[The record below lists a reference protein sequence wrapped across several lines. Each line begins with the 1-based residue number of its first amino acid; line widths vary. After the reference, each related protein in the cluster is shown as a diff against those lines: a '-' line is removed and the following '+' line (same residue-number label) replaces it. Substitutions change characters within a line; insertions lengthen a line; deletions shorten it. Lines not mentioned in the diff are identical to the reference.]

1 MKIYRYLICISII
14 CLGVWGSIAQSAVL
28 DATYSTADNLVAF
41 DHPSDWVFYD
51 SDNTGQA
58 YTDADESGVTI
69 EIEMLTGLSFEEVL
83 ASATELGEPLEST
96 GILMDER
103 GVVLIEM
110 AVFRGIRD
118 YRYIIL
124 TAGGDYATL
133 WYLDKDG
140 IYDDLKPVLEAMVLT
155 IRDGSE
161 TSPNNNQSNEL
172 VFDTSISPF
181 SKFFTVTIP
190 SSVLEFSASER
201 TPNNLTLTNNWD
213 IFQDEGGISLNTGDV
228 LFVIDYF
235 ESATELDLP
244 IDASI
249 LDVTNTMISRSG
261 RDESPPVEINA
272 GDYEGYLY
280 VSEQSGIIF
289 TSGMFDVGEGAFAG
303 FTSLATSESESDILL
318 GIAIEVMASLDKG
331 LVFDR
336 LGAMNLELPETY
348 VRELDGFTMNYP
360 EGWLVEESIVGETE
374 FVTVTKGHTFSL
386 AAPPIAGEPAA
397 LFAYDTMAGLTGLP
411 STMLNPE
418 TNASRV
424 IQSIIGAPQDTIVQF
439 EIQGL
444 RAAQVVSNQPNFD
457 NWFLTIMLD
466 DQHFIAANIF
476 TAVGEDVDF
485 YGTIAEM
492 MLGAQWGY
500 LPPIET
506 NEETVQPDSTTDNS
520 DNLSIDLAQT
530 FVSES
535 NGLQYNYPSDWI
547 AYDISEELSALINT
561 ESAFDALTQQ
571 LSPESGQVLITIFTH
586 TTMNELGGGGD
597 EMRVT
602 ILNATAFTD
611 GVEEL
616 QETEINGQIFY
627 IGEGSSDTSDK
638 IVVLAQAGDNYELLT
653 MLTAK
658 GEMDDFRDTLLAIA
672 MSMTVE

>member
-1 MKIYRYLICISII
+1 MKIYRYLISISIL
-14 CLGVWGSIAQSAVL
+14 CLSVWGSIAQPSVL
-28 DATYSTADNLVAF
+28 DATYSTADNLIAF

-51 SDNTGQA
+51 SDKAGQA

-83 ASATELGEPLEST
+83 ASATELGEPLETT
-96 GILMDER
+96 GILMDDR

-124 TAGGDYATL
+124 TEDGDYATL

-140 IYDDLKPVLEAMVLT
+140 IYADLKPVLEAMVLT

-161 TSPNNNQSNEL
+161 ASTNNNTNNEL
-172 VFDTSISPF
+172 VFDTNIAPF
-181 SKFFTVTIP
+181 SKSFTVTIP
-190 SSVLEFSASER
+190 GSLLEFSATER
-201 TPNNLTLTNNWD
+201 TPNNLTMTNNWD
-213 IFQDEGGISLNTGDV
+213 IFQDDGGISLNTGDV

-235 ESATELDLP
+235 ESAEEFDLP
-244 IDASI
+244 ADASI
-249 LDVTNTMISRSG
+249 LDVTNVMISRSR

-280 VSEQSGIIF
+280 VSEQSGLIF
-289 TSGMFDVGEGAFAG
+289 TSGMFDVGEGAVAG
-303 FTSLATSESESDILL
+303 FTLLTTSEEEADILL
-318 GIAIEVMASLDKG
+318 GIALEVMASLDKG
-331 LVFDR
+331 LVFDH
-336 LGAMNLELPETY
+336 LGAIDLELPETY
-348 VRELDGFTMNYP
+348 IRESDGFTMNYP

-374 FVTVTKGHTFSL
+374 FVTVTMGHTFSL

-397 LFAYDTMAGLTGLP
+397 LLAYDTMAELTGLP

-418 TNASRV
+418 TNAMRV
-424 IQSIIGAPQDTIVQF
+424 IQSIIGAPPDSIIQF
-439 EIQGL
+439 EIKGL

-457 NWFLTIMLD
+457 NWFIAIMLD

-476 TAVGEDVDF
+476 TAVGEDVNF
-485 YGTIAEM
+485 YGTIGEM
-492 MLGAQWGY
+492 MLGARWGD
-500 LPPIET
+500 LPPAET
-506 NEETVQPDSTTDNS
+506 DAETVQPDDTGDENS
-520 DNLSIDLAQT
+520 SIQLTET

-571 LSPESGQVLITIFTH
+571 LPPESGQVLITIFTH

-616 QETEINGQIFY
+616 QETEINGQVFY